1 MPSTSFTF
9 TVIRTSSPGGGGA
22 KITPVLLAGEFV
34 ADENNRFV
42 VGLLDDDGN
51 FVRNAKV
58 HAKFFTVAADGKT
71 GTLRGEDDMNFIE
84 LNEPE
89 AHAHDTSG
97 SQDAGEQ
104 SVAFYVL
111 GTPFDAAGSWAVE
124 LSATLEDGRTAETIQ
139 APFTVLEQSQ
149 TPSLQTTPPASQN
162 DTVATNPDTASLC
175 SRDPI
180 CPFHDKVIGDVLGKG
195 RPLVVQFSTPAFCET
210 RFCGPVL
217 EVLINGSKAY
227 RDRID
232 FVHIEVWK
240 DRQANQYR
248 DSFFNYNA
256 NTEIYTVPEGHFF
269 MMGDNRDNSTD
280 SRFLSDVGFV
290 PFENLVGKAQIIF
303 FSMNE
308 DSRFLEFWNWPAS
321 IRWSRIFQVVH

>member
-1 MPSTSFTF
+1 
-9 TVIRTSSPGGGGA
+9 
-22 KITPVLLAGEFV
+22 
-34 ADENNRFV
+34 
-42 VGLLDDDGN
+42 
-51 FVRNAKV
+51 
-58 HAKFFTVAADGKT
+58 
-71 GTLRGEDDMNFIE
+71 MNFIE

-248 DSFFNYNA
+248 EAMVEWNLQS
-256 NTEIYTVPEGHFF
+256 EPYTFF
-269 MMGDNRDNSTD
+269 MD
-280 SRFLSDVGFV
+280 SNGLV
-290 PFENLVGKAQIIF
+290 VGKLEAIF
-303 FSMNE
+303 SE
-308 DSRFLEFWNWPAS
+308 EELQSALDQLATR
-321 IRWSRIFQVVH
+321 